1 MKCIGALSHTH
12 TAVKGRRDNRP
23 REARLAIRRRKRKV
37 YAAGCVQMRRE
48 SGDDGDIYDAVRSRR
63 DCLESEA
70 VCILGADDGMFAGK

>member
-1 MKCIGALSHTH
+1 
-12 TAVKGRRDNRP
+12 
-23 REARLAIRRRKRKV
+23 
-37 YAAGCVQMRRE
+37 MRRE